1 MFLSFKRIAATVFVA
16 AAMSAA
22 AVNAIA
28 AKMNFPEP
36 PTETAPAA
44 KGMATAVLAGGCFW
58 GTEGVFE
65 HVKGVKEVFTGYAGG
80 SKKDAEYEIVSTGK
94 TGHAESVK
102 IVYDP
107 TVVSYGQLLKIFF
120 SVAHNPTELDHQG
133 NDWGTQYRSAIFYSN
148 DEQKKIAEEYI
159 RQLNDA
165 KVYHG
170 KIVTQVVPLKEF
182 YMAEEHHQDFV
193 KRNPT
198 QGYVVFAEL
207 PKIRDLKA
215 KYPDMWKEW

>member
-1 MFLSFKRIAATVFVA
+1 MFLTLQRMA
-16 AAMSAA
+16 AA
-22 AVNAIA
+22 AVLMTAGVCGAHA
-28 AKMNFPEP
+28 AKSNFPEP
-36 PTETAPAA
+36 PSDPAPAA

-80 SKKDAEYEIVSTGK
+80 EKRDANYETVSTGR

-107 TVVSYGQLLKIFF
+107 SVVSYGQLLKIYF

-133 NDWGTQYRSAIFYSN
+133 NDWGPQYRSEIFFVN
-148 DEQKKIAEEYI
+148 DEQKKVAEDYMK
-159 RQLNDA
+159 QLNDA
-165 KVYHG
+165 HVYKQ
-170 KIVTQVVPLKEF
+170 KIVTKLEPLSAF

>member
-1 MFLSFKRIAATVFVA
+1 MFHSLKRLSAATVFLA
-16 AAMSAA
+16 AAMSAQ
-22 AVNAIA
+22 A
-28 AKMNFPEP
+28 AKSNFPEP
-36 PTETAPAA
+36 PTDPAPAA
-44 KGMATAVLAGGCFW
+44 KGLATAVLAGGCFW

-80 SKKDAEYEIVSTGK
+80 SEKDAQYEIVSTGR

-107 TVVSYGQLLKIFF
+107 AVVSYGQLLKIFF

-133 NDWGTQYRSAIFYSN
+133 NDWGTQYRSAIFYSTP
-148 DEQKKIAEEYI
+148 EQKMVAENYI
-159 RQLNDA
+159 KQLNDN
-165 KVYHG
+165 KVFHS
-170 KIVTQVVPLKEF
+170 KVVTKVVPLDKF
-182 YMAEEHHQDFV
+182 YMAEEYHQDFV

-215 KYPDMWKEW
+215 KYPSMWKEW